1 MAMNENINDFDKVKE
16 GLQDEWLSDNLK
28 VLQME
33 PPLDFTKKVLEQI
46 EIKPNPL
53 TNSPVFW
60 ILAVVPSIFLGWLAL
75 FALNSL
81 NISAKFNLSFLPKA
95 SNLLSLTDLSKYSIM
110 VVLGGLFFI
119 GLDYFL
125 NKKLSH
131 RESFFSFLV
140 V

>member
-1 MAMNENINDFDKVKE
+1 MVMNENINDFDKVKE
-16 GLQDEWLSDNLK
+16 GLQDDWLSDNLK

-33 PPLDFTKKVLEQI
+33 PPQDFTKKALEQI

-53 TNSPVFW
+53 SNSPVFW
-60 ILAVVPSIFLGWLAL
+60 ILAVVPSLFLVWLAL
-75 FALNSL
+75 FAINSL
-81 NISAKFNLSFLPKA
+81 NISNKLNLNFLPKV
-95 SNLLSLTDLSKYSIM
+95 SSLMSLTELSRYSIM
-110 VVLGGLFFI
+110 IVVGGLFFI

-125 NKKLSH
+125 NKRLSH